1 MTGLGLTAWIYLL
14 DKKIKEQVD
23 SNILQ
28 GTRKEIPG
36 GRIYLCNCHN
46 EGMALGIGPKDQKNC
61 QGISAGSLRGCCR
74 RISAAEYSAEAYDWQ
89 NWSWYGYGR
98 RSV

>member
-36 GRIYLCNCHN
+36 GRIYQ
-46 EGMALGIGPKDQKNC
+46 LGDD
-61 QGISAGSLRGCCR
+61 SHLYR
-74 RISAAEYSAEAYDWQ
+74 W
-89 NWSWYGYGR
+89 
-98 RSV
+98 

>member
-1 MTGLGLTAWIYLL
+1 MGKRTDMTGLGLTAWIYLL

-46 EGMALGIGPKDQKNC
+46 EGMAFGIGPKDQKNIC
-61 QGISAGSLRGCCR
+61 GRIFSRSL
-74 RISAAEYSAEAYDWQ
+74 
-89 NWSWYGYGR
+89 
-98 RSV
+98 

>member
-28 GTRKEIPG
+28 GTERKF
-36 GRIYLCNCHN
+36 LV
-46 EGMALGIGPKDQKNC
+46 EGYICVTVTMKVWPL
-61 QGISAGSLRGCCR
+61 
-74 RISAAEYSAEAYDWQ
+74 
-89 NWSWYGYGR
+89 
-98 RSV
+98 V